1 MLHTA
6 RKCRIEKQK
15 WNLKENK
22 FSIAFNFA
30 IFVRSTT
37 KKQNDEEYS
46 LYLVCASVIF
56 FTACSSQDKNKKD
69 GTQVLMQ
76 DSTEIAGPQRMQ
88 VSDVK
93 TSFTYKGKEYQSSVV
108 RRPDE
113 SLPIVKNE
121 QGEKFVDNRIT
132 LRITCGGKQVV
143 DKVFT
148 KDNFA
153 SLVDAKFM
161 KYSILEGLVYDK
173 TTPQGII
180 YAASV
185 CYPQSDLYVPIRL
198 TITADGKISMA
209 KEELMEDYQTDSID

>member
-1 MLHTA
+1 M
-6 RKCRIEKQK
+6 KNIVY
-15 WNLKENK
+15 
-22 FSIAFNFA
+22 I
-30 IFVRSTT
+30 
-37 KKQNDEEYS
+37 
-46 LYLVCASVIF
+46 LVCASVIF

-161 KYSILEGLVYDK
+161 KYSFTIRSVMRSARTFGSGILSLWRACCAIAM
-173 TTPQGII
+173 P
-180 YAASV
+180 
-185 CYPQSDLYVPIRL
+185 PIRKA
-198 TITADGKISMA
+198 TIHIRTI
-209 KEELMEDYQTDSID
+209 LFIIFLFF

>member
-1 MLHTA
+1 M
-6 RKCRIEKQK
+6 KNIVY
-15 WNLKENK
+15 
-22 FSIAFNFA
+22 I
-30 IFVRSTT
+30 
-37 KKQNDEEYS
+37 
-46 LYLVCASVIF
+46 LVCASVIF
-56 FTACSSQDKNKKD
+56 FTACSSQDKNKTD
-69 GTQVLMQ
+69 GTPVLMQ
-76 DSTEIAGPQRMQ
+76 DST
-88 VSDVK
+88 DVK

>member
-1 MLHTA
+1 M
-6 RKCRIEKQK
+6 KNI
-15 WNLKENK
+15 
-22 FSIAFNFA
+22 
-30 IFVRSTT
+30 V
-37 KKQNDEEYS
+37 
-46 LYLVCASVIF
+46 YLWACVSVVF

-69 GTQVLMQ
+69 GMQVLMQ
-76 DSTEIAGPQRMQ
+76 DSTQLAGPERMQ
-88 VSDVK
+88 ISDIK
-93 TSFTYKGKEYQSSVV
+93 TTFTFKGKEYHSSVV

-113 SLPIVKNE
+113 TLPIVKNE

-132 LRITCGGKQVV
+132 LRITSGGKQVV

-161 KYSILEGLVYDK
+161 KYAILEGLVYDK

-198 TITADGKISMA
+198 TITSDGKISMA
-209 KEELMEDYQTDSID
+209 KEELMEDYRTDSVD

>member
-1 MLHTA
+1 M
-6 RKCRIEKQK
+6 KNIVY
-15 WNLKENK
+15 
-22 FSIAFNFA
+22 I
-30 IFVRSTT
+30 
-37 KKQNDEEYS
+37 
-46 LYLVCASVIF
+46 LVCASVIF

-143 DKVFT
+143 DKVFCGFRLQCRRST
-148 KDNFA
+148 GQRCLSA
-153 SLVDAKFM
+153 CTDA
-161 KYSILEGLVYDK
+161 
-173 TTPQGII
+173 
-180 YAASV
+180 
-185 CYPQSDLYVPIRL
+185 VP
-198 TITADGKISMA
+198 TIFWDIFS
-209 KEELMEDYQTDSID
+209 S

>member
-1 MLHTA
+1 M
-6 RKCRIEKQK
+6 KNIVY
-15 WNLKENK
+15 
-22 FSIAFNFA
+22 I
-30 IFVRSTT
+30 
-37 KKQNDEEYS
+37 
-46 LYLVCASVIF
+46 LVCASVIF

-173 TTPQGII
+173 NSI
-180 YAASV
+180 

>member
-1 MLHTA
+1 M
-6 RKCRIEKQK
+6 KNIVY
-15 WNLKENK
+15 
-22 FSIAFNFA
+22 I
-30 IFVRSTT
+30 
-37 KKQNDEEYS
+37 
-46 LYLVCASVIF
+46 LVCASVIF

-121 QGEKFVDNRIT
+121 QGE
-132 LRITCGGKQVV
+132 CGGKQVV

>member
-22 FSIAFNFA
+22 FSIAFNLYY
-30 IFVRSTT
+30 FVRSTT

-93 TSFTYKGKEYQSSVV
+93 TSFTYKGKSI
-108 RRPDE
+108 
-113 SLPIVKNE
+113 SL
-121 QGEKFVDNRIT
+121 
-132 LRITCGGKQVV
+132 L
-143 DKVFT
+143 
-148 KDNFA
+148 
-153 SLVDAKFM
+153 
-161 KYSILEGLVYDK
+161 
-173 TTPQGII
+173 
-180 YAASV
+180 
-185 CYPQSDLYVPIRL
+185 
-198 TITADGKISMA
+198 
-209 KEELMEDYQTDSID
+209 

>member
-22 FSIAFNFA
+22 FSIAFNLYY
-30 IFVRSTT
+30 FVRSTT

>member
-1 MLHTA
+1 M
-6 RKCRIEKQK
+6 KNIVY
-15 WNLKENK
+15 
-22 FSIAFNFA
+22 I
-30 IFVRSTT
+30 
-37 KKQNDEEYS
+37 
-46 LYLVCASVIF
+46 LVCASVIF

-143 DKVFT
+143 DKGITLRITSGGKSIVNKVFT
-148 KDNFA
+148 KESFA

-161 KYSILEGLVYDK
+161 KYSILEGLVYHK

-198 TITADGKISMA
+198 TITADGKISMV

>member
-1 MLHTA
+1 M
-6 RKCRIEKQK
+6 KNIVY
-15 WNLKENK
+15 
-22 FSIAFNFA
+22 I
-30 IFVRSTT
+30 
-37 KKQNDEEYS
+37 
-46 LYLVCASVIF
+46 LVCASVIF

-132 LRITCGGKQVV
+132 LHITCGGKQV
-143 DKVFT
+143 
-148 KDNFA
+148 
-153 SLVDAKFM
+153 VDAKFM